1 MGWESTVL
9 EAASSAG
16 LVGLA
21 VFAFT
26 EAALQPIPPDVLIL
40 PMAAAASGTGA
51 YLAIWVVATVS
62 SVLGALAG
70 ATLGR
75 IWGRPL
81 MTRFKQE
88 RNLARLE
95 VLLERYGRAGVFI
108 AAFSPIPYK
117 VLGWAAG
124 MGKMERRPFLLAG
137 FAGRG
142 LRFGLEVLLV
152 GLYGDEALQA
162 ITAILD
168 RELLLAAAM
177 VLSFALAWWAWA
189 WWQGLADNGQAAE

>member
-1 MGWESTVL
+1 VGWESTVL

-137 FAGRG
+137 LAGRG

-152 GLYGDEALQA
+152 GLYGDEALHA

-177 VLSFALAWWAWA
+177 VLCLALAWWAWT
-189 WWQGLADNGQAAE
+189 WWQGLADDGRAAE

>member
-1 MGWESTVL
+1 VGWESTVL

-108 AAFSPIPYK
+108 AALSPIPYK

-124 MGKMERRPFLLAG
+124 MGKMEWRPFLVAG

-152 GLYGDEALQA
+152 GLYGDEALRA
-162 ITAILD
+162 ISAILE

-177 VLSFALAWWAWA
+177 VLSFALAWWAWT
-189 WWQGLADNGQAAE
+189 WWQGLTDDGRAAE

>member
-1 MGWESTVL
+1 V

-16 LVGLA
+16 LLGLA

-26 EAALQPIPPDVLIL
+26 EAALQPIPPDLLIL

-51 YLAIWVVATVS
+51 YLAIWAVATVS

-108 AAFSPIPYK
+108 AALSPIPYK

-124 MGKMERRPFLLAG
+124 MGRMERRPFLLAG
-137 FAGRG
+137 FTGRG

-152 GLYGDEALQA
+152 GLYGDEALHA
-162 ITAILD
+162 ISAILE
-168 RELLLAAAM
+168 RELLLAAVM
-177 VLSFALAWWAWA
+177 VLSLALAWWAWT
-189 WWQGLADNGQAAE
+189 WWQGLTDDGRAAE

>member
-16 LVGLA
+16 LLGLA

-26 EAALQPIPPDVLIL
+26 EAALQPIPPDLLIL

-51 YLAIWVVATVS
+51 YLAIWAVATVS

-108 AAFSPIPYK
+108 AALSPIPYK

-152 GLYGDEALQA
+152 GLYGDEASHA
-162 ITAILD
+162 ISAILD
-168 RELLLAAAM
+168 RELLLAAVM
-177 VLSFALAWWAWA
+177 VLSLALAWWAWT
-189 WWQGLADNGQAAE
+189 WWQGLTDDGRAAE